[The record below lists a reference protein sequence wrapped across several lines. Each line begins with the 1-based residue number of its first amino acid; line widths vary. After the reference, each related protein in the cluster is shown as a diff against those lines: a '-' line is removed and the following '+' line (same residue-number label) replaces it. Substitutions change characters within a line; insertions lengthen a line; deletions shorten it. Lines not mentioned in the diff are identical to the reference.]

1 MMSRLI
7 FTLLLSLLLSLPVQA
22 RPFTDM
28 AGRQI
33 DLPDHPQRIFPA
45 VTSLT
50 ATLAALAPDLMV
62 GLAFELPQGAAEFL
76 PPGITTLPVVRV
88 LENLDAERILIIAP
102 DLVVGWSGGSS
113 QARAEAVMDHI
124 GKPLLLVEGEVLA
137 QHPATFRLLG
147 AALGRTERAE
157 QLAGYLEDSQAR
169 LAAALAGLPDEGRPR
184 VYYAESPDG
193 LTTQCSASTR
203 MEVIRMAGG
212 RPALECASGGLGYS
226 QQVDMETI
234 LALNPDVII
243 ARDRRTAEQ
252 LAARPLWRQLRAV
265 REGRLYANPT
275 LPFNWFDR
283 PPSFMRAL
291 GAQWLAR
298 LLHPERFDT
307 DIHAEAR
314 RFNELF
320 FGVTPPEDTLQRMLA
335 P

>member
-1 MMSRLI
+1 MR
-7 FTLLLSLLLSLPVQA
+7 SLLLAVLLTLAALPSQA

-33 DLPDHPQRIFPA
+33 DIPAHPHRIFPA
-45 VTSLT
+45 VTSVT
-50 ATLAALAPDLMV
+50 VTLAALAPDLLV
-62 GLAFELPQGAAEFL
+62 GLAFDLPEGAAGFL
-76 PPGITTLPVVRV
+76 PPELARLPVVRV
-88 LENLDAERILIIAP
+88 LESLDGERILATAP
-102 DLVVGWSGGSS
+102 DLVVGWHGIT
-113 QARAEAVMDHI
+113 QARAETVMARI

-137 QHPATFRLLG
+137 RHPATFRLLG
-147 AALGRTERAE
+147 AALGRGERAE
-157 QLAGYLEDSQAR
+157 ALARYLEDSQAR
-169 LAAALAGLPDEGRPR
+169 LAAALAGLPDEARPR

-203 MEVIRMAGG
+203 LEVIRLAGG
-212 RPALECASGGLGYS
+212 RPALECPGGGLSHS
-226 QQVDMETI
+226 QQVDMETL
-234 LALNPDVII
+234 LALDPDVIL

-252 LAARPLWRQLRAV
+252 LAARPLWQKLRAV
-265 REGRLYANPT
+265 REGRLYASPT

-298 LLHPERFDT
+298 LLHPTRFHT
-307 DIHAEAR
+307 PIHVEAR

-320 FGVTPPEDTLQRMLA
+320 FGVTPPEDALHRMLA